1 MPPWFIGFAKLLDFV
16 AYTSLLLPFYLA
28 HTRRTH
34 LTGGLLALRFLPIF
48 LFGTYCLMHVANT
61 IWRNNIPLIHFATI
75 VETLIYLKVY
85 HNEFIETN
93 IKKTIRYVAVA
104 FLFFA
109 FIDSVWLESP
119 PRINSYTNLVESI
132 MIIGLALLFF
142 EKIIVRDKQPKLLRT
157 PMFVATVGIVIYLSG
172 TVLLFLTTNY
182 FIVLNDEFNLRLIY
196 LVSSV
201 LLLLLA
207 VLLSRAFLLVRPT
220 ETPLR

>member
-1 MPPWFIGFAKLLDFV
+1 MPPWFLGFAKLLDFV

-34 LTGGLLALRFLPIF
+34 LSGGLVALRFLPVF
-48 LFGTYCLMHVANT
+48 HFGIYCLMHIANSV
-61 IWRNNIPLIHFATI
+61 WRNNIPLIHFATI
-75 VETLIYLKVY
+75 AETLIYLKVY
-85 HNEFIETN
+85 HEEFTETK
-93 IKKTIRYVAVA
+93 IKKTIRYAAVA
-104 FLFFA
+104 FLLFA
-109 FIDSVWLESP
+109 FIDSIWLEKP
-119 PRINSYTNLVESI
+119 PRINSYTNLFESI
-132 MIIGLALLFF
+132 LIIGLALLFF
-142 EKIIVRDKQPKLLRT
+142 EKIMVRHKQLKLSRV
-157 PMFVATVGIVIYLSG
+157 PMFVATVGIVIYLAG

-182 FIVLNDEFNLRLIY
+182 FIVLNDEFNLRLMY